1 MSQPLILVVMLIYF
15 YVACEQLLKG
25 NVAGFILWFAYGVA
39 NIGLAMQ
46 TK

>member
-1 MSQPLILVVMLIYF
+1 MSQPLILIVMLIYC
-15 YVACEQLLKG
+15 YVAAEQLLKG
-25 NVAGFILWFAYGVA
+25 NVAGFLIWGAYALA

>member
-15 YVACEQLLKG
+15 YVAVEQLLKG
-25 NVAGFILWFAYGVA
+25 NTAGFLLWGAYAVA

>member
-1 MSQPLILVVMLIYF
+1 MSQPLILIVMLIYF
-15 YVACEQLLKG
+15 WVAGEQAVKG
-25 NVAGFILWFAYGVA
+25 NIPGVILWAAYGVA

>member
-15 YVACEQLLKG
+15 YVATEQFAKG
-25 NVAGFILWFAYGVA
+25 NMAGFILWFAYGVA

>member
-1 MSQPLILVVMLIYF
+1 MSQPLILVVMCIYF
-15 YVACEQLLKG
+15 YVAAEQLLKG
-25 NVAGFILWFAYGVA
+25 NVAGFLIWSAYGIA

>member
-15 YVACEQLLKG
+15 YVAAEQLLKG
-25 NVAGFILWFAYGVA
+25 NVAGFLLWGAYAVA

-46 TK
+46 TR